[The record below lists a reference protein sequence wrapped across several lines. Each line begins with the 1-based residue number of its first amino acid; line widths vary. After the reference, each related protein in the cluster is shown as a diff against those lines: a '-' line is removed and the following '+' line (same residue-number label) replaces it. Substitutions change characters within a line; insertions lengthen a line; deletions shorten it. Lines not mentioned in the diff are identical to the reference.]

1 MSKLIISLFLLLI
14 LAVALS
20 FSVINA
26 HEVVLHYYLGS
37 IELPLAVLLALTLAV
52 GALLGMLAMMKKVM
66 SLRMEVARLRR
77 SVRVSEQEVENL
89 RSLPA
94 VKGA

>member
-1 MSKLIISLFLLLI
+1 MSKLIISLFLLVV

-20 FSVINA
+20 FSVINS
-26 HEVVLHYYLGS
+26 HTVVLHYYLGS
-37 IELPLAVLLALTLAV
+37 IELPLAVLLAFTLAI

-66 SLRMEVARLRR
+66 GLKMEVARLRR
-77 SVRVSEQEVENL
+77 MVRVSEQEAENL

-94 VKGA
+94 VKSA